1 MSVEPKVP
9 ETALAI
15 ENQAAVCFSP
25 PHCRSLELDFGFEF
39 QQEEL
44 SNGFR
49 LDKNTMRAGRRCS
62 VPGLK
67 KKLTLSE

>member
-1 MSVEPKVP
+1 MGFEPKVP
-9 ETALAI
+9 ETALDI

-49 LDKNTMRAGRRCS
+49 PAIILRPIDVAVGVFPCLD
-62 VPGLK
+62 
-67 KKLTLSE
+67 